1 MLKRLEGDEIDLLV
15 VIMLKIK
22 TLTHHPVPVNSLF
35 IIPRGVAS
43 QKLLAFIFKL
53 VVFSCGLPIE
63 RVG

>member
-1 MLKRLEGDEIDLLV
+1 MKMLKRLEGDEIDLLV

-43 QKLLAFIFKL
+43 QKLLAFIL
-53 VVFSCGLPIE
+53 N
-63 RVG
+63 